1 MQEGTGGA
9 GVENV
14 PALPGSVCHSN
25 YIYDPF
31 LCLLLVFEMVSLWER
46 GDGDSGRDTALWVPL
61 PHASVTSTPS
71 VVI

>member
-14 PALPGSVCHSN
+14 PALPGSVRHSN

-46 GDGDSGRDTALWVPL
+46 GDGDSGRDTAL
-61 PHASVTSTPS
+61 
-71 VVI
+71 